1 MFIICRPYFKLPKSS
16 KDEDSY
22 FIGDALNYKDVD
34 IEIIKELKKV
44 FPEPQREIKRLGET
58 NIYKID
64 VLHLEIMRGSDT
76 SDKML
81 NYFRLLAGISGA
93 SINVKLDEFAPPYD
107 CKLYID
113 SFNDNEV
120 IEGFTDDYIADNGKQ
135 EHVGK
140 EEHLTDMEL
149 EGLILNNTTIVGMS
163 FARSNL
169 TNSLFEKC
177 TLICTDFTGAVLYNC
192 NFDGSDIRG
201 SLFNNSN
208 MRTITAA
215 GIWTMIIDCTAGFC
229 DFSGAEMQ
237 YCYLRDSDYTES
249 KFISTNL
256 YGAKMESITALEAN
270 FENATLS
277 GTDLFG
283 ASLPYVNL
291 TNAKLNNSNLDSVEL
306 SSSILNG
313 TDFSSSQ
320 LTGAQIDNTI
330 LIRANLTNCDLSS
343 SKLRDS
349 DLTDAI
355 LINADLTDANLSRST
370 LTRANLTNARLYNTN
385 LEQAVLQD
393 AIYGDNI
400 NNAVFEE
407 TIIQPYEG
415 IGPAFEIHNAF
426 NKIDMGKYMSLIE
439 TENKKDEQFKQI
451 DFNKDNIIPYING
464 KFIPYIEKSKKIE
477 EVKKSELKD
486 MLKKNLDKLIS
497 GPEITTDT
505 ATKLGQTIM
514 FVFNQDDAIINYY
527 VSHVISDTYYAY
539 KDNDEGE
546 CQSCIDG
553 ILERFITVLGNAI
566 GIFCLNKKNECNE
579 VQIKVANVVNDI
591 IDVQE
596 LIKEWVQKNDDE
608 ERVYSEMSKEERKQD
623 FIGFL
628 TRNKAAQND
637 IDEIVKQ
644 FESIDF
650 FENKEKSFGGK
661 KIYKHKSLNFWEKG
675 PYYTINTKT
684 NKKIKKRKT
693 IKKANNK
700 MYRKTIKKIN
710 SKKHKNTNKKRKTVK
725 KINNKNNKK
734 HKTTNKK
741 RKTN

>member
-1 MFIICRPYFKLPKSS
+1 MFIICRPYFKLTFKEEEPH
-16 KDEDSY
+16 
-22 FIGDALNYKDVD
+22 FIRDALNYKDVD

-44 FPEPQREIKRLGET
+44 FPEPEREIKRLGET

-64 VLHLEIMRGSDT
+64 VLQNEIMRGSDRI
-76 SDKML
+76 DKML
-81 NYFRLLAGISGA
+81 NYFRILAEMSVSGTR
-93 SINVKLDEFAPPYD
+93 IKVKLDRDALLYD
-107 CKLYID
+107 CGLYFD
-113 SFNDNEV
+113 SFNDNEPM
-120 IEGFTDDYIADNGKQ
+120 ESYTDVHIADYSKYI
-135 EHVGK
+135 VGT
-140 EEHLTDMEL
+140 EEHLTGMDL
-149 EGLILNNTTIVGMS
+149 KGLILNNTTIIGMS
-163 FARSNL
+163 FADSNL
-169 TNSLFEKC
+169 RGSLFEKC
-177 TLICTDFTGAVLYNC
+177 NLICTDFTNTKLFNC
-192 NFDGSDIRG
+192 NFDGADIRG
-201 SLFNNSN
+201 SLFNNSQ
-208 MRTITAA
+208 MRTTTAA
-215 GIWTMIIDCTAGFC
+215 GVWTMIIDCNAGFC
-229 DFSGAEMQ
+229 DFSGAQMQ
-237 YCYLRDSDYTES
+237 HCSLSRSDYTES

-256 YGAKMESITALEAN
+256 IGAEMDSIDAQATD
-270 FENATLS
+270 FENANLS
-277 GTDLFG
+277 GANLLG
-283 ASLPYVNL
+283 ASLPFVNL

-306 SSSILNG
+306 SSSLLNG
-313 TDFSSSQ
+313 TDVSSSQ
-320 LTGAQIDNTI
+320 LTGAQMDNTI

-385 LEQAVLQD
+385 LYAAVLQD

-400 NNAVFEE
+400 NNAVYEE
-407 TIIQPYEG
+407 HNQQGYEG
-415 IGPAFEIHNAF
+415 EHMQNYDADGPAFEIHNAF

-477 EVKKSELKD
+477 EDKKSDLKG

-539 KDNDEGE
+539 GDNDEGE

-628 TRNKAAQND
+628 TRNKVVQND

-650 FENKEKSFGGK
+650 FENKKKSFGGK

-725 KINNKNNKK
+725 KVNKK
-734 HKTTNKK
+734 KHLRN
-741 RKTN
+741 N